1 MSISSTCDLPS
12 ECDVL
17 VVGAGPAG
25 SACATR
31 LAQQGWDVLLID
43 HQKFPRDKICGD
55 ALIPDAHAAL
65 RQLGV
70 YEKVMQHACVMN
82 SVTLTGPRLGQVEV
96 PARVAVLPR
105 KQLDDLLC
113 RHAREAGAKF
123 AAPVKFLDPWVHDGR
138 VRGARLQSSEG
149 VHLLRSRWVVL
160 ATGAQPQPMLAAD
173 LCQRRVP
180 SGIALRG
187 YIQHPEMAREIQS
200 LQFIYKKAIGC
211 GYGWIFPGAD
221 GVFNI
226 GVGFMQIRSA
236 VARQPDNAERNL
248 KHLFQAFCD
257 SHAPAAKL
265 VQEGN
270 WIAPLRGAP
279 LRCSLQGADFGRPG
293 LMATGEAVGSTYS
306 LTGEGIGK
314 ALETGLLCA
323 EALLDGGVGALDDA
337 SELAVRQQY
346 EKSMCRLAPRFALYE
361 RASRIFDHPWLMD
374 LFIWRARRS
383 LRLQQHMS
391 GLVNETSD
399 PSRLV
404 TWRGL
409 RRLLLG

>member
-1 MSISSTCDLPS
+1 MSESCTAEWPA

-31 LAQQGWDVLLID
+31 LAQQGWAVVLID
-43 HQKFPRDKICGD
+43 QQAFPRDKICGD

-65 RQLGV
+65 ERLGV
-70 YEKVMQHACVMN
+70 YERVMQQACVMDRV
-82 SVTLTGPRLGQVEV
+82 SVTGPRAGQVDV

-105 KQLDDLLC
+105 QQLDELLC

-123 AAPVKFLDPWVHDGR
+123 VAPVKFLEPWVHEGR
-138 VRGARLQSSEG
+138 VRGARLQASDG

-160 ATGAQPQPMLAAD
+160 ATGAQPQAMLAAD
-173 LCQRRVP
+173 LCRRRVP

-187 YIQHPEMAREIQS
+187 HVRHPDMAREIRS
-200 LQFIYKKAIGC
+200 LQFVYKKALGE
-211 GYGWIFPGAD
+211 GYGWIFPGPE

-226 GVGFMQIRSA
+226 GVGLIRIKSA
-236 VARQPDNAERNL
+236 DARQPDTAARNL
-248 KHLFQAFCD
+248 NHLFQAFCD
-257 SHAPAAKL
+257 SHAPAARL
-265 VQEGN
+265 VQEGH
-270 WIAPLRGAP
+270 WVTPLRGAP
-279 LRCSLQGADFGRPG
+279 LRCSLQGADFGRAG
-293 LMATGEAVGSTYS
+293 LLATGEAVGSTYS

-323 EALLDGGVGALDDA
+323 DALLKGGKGVLDDA
-337 SELAVRQQY
+337 AELAVRQGYQDGLR
-346 EKSMCRLAPRFALYE
+346 RLASRFELYE
-361 RASRIFDHPWLMD
+361 RANRIYAHHWLMD
-374 LFIWRARRS
+374 LLIWRARRS
-383 LRLQQHMS
+383 PRLLQHMS

-399 PSRLV
+399 PTRLF

>member
-1 MSISSTCDLPS
+1 MSVPSSRELPS

-43 HQKFPRDKICGD
+43 QQVFPRDKICGD

-65 RQLGV
+65 IRLGA
-70 YEKVMQHACVMN
+70 YEQVMQHACVMDH
-82 SVTLTGPRLGQVEV
+82 VTVTGPRAGQVDV

-105 KQLDDLLC
+105 QQLDDLLC
-113 RHAREAGAKF
+113 RHAREAGARF
-123 AAPVKFLDPWVHDGR
+123 VAPVKFLEPWVHDGR
-138 VRGARLQSSEG
+138 VRGARLQTDGG
-149 VHLLRSRWVVL
+149 VHLVRARWVVL

-187 YIQHPEMAREIQS
+187 YIEHPEMARKIRS
-200 LQFIYKKAIGC
+200 LQFVYKKALGE
-211 GYGWIFPGAD
+211 GYGWIFPGPD

-226 GVGFMQIRSA
+226 GVGLIRIKSA
-236 VARQPDNAERNL
+236 DARHSDKAEQNL
-248 KHLFQAFCD
+248 NQLFQAFCD
-257 SHAPAAKL
+257 SHAPAAQL
-265 VQEGN
+265 VQEGR
-270 WIAPLRGAP
+270 WVKPLRGAP
-279 LRCSLQGADFGRPG
+279 LRCSLQGASAGRPG
-293 LMATGEAVGSTYS
+293 LLATGEAVGSTYS

-323 EALLDGGVGALDDA
+323 DALLQGGPGVLDDA
-337 SELAVRQQY
+337 TEMAVRERY
-346 EKSMCRLAPRFALYE
+346 EASLHRLVPRFELYE
-361 RASRIFDHPWLMD
+361 RANRIYDHPWLMD
-374 LFIWRARRS
+374 LLIWRARRS
-383 LRLQQHMS
+383 PRLLRHMS

-399 PSRLV
+399 PTRLFS
-404 TWRGL
+404 WRGL